1 MSADLAPS
9 TGFVADATTTR
20 TGAAARTTS
29 VPWYIWAGALAVTSA
44 SIGGQWDVS
53 WHRSIGRDTF
63 WTPAHMAIYAC
74 GVIAAIVGLYLVLTA
89 TFGKSAFA
97 THLRD
102 ASVSIFG
109 LRAPLGVFLAGWG
122 GVAMLTSAP
131 FDNWWHNA
139 YGLDVQIISPP
150 HTLLILGIRAID
162 IGMLF
167 LMLAAMNRASDAGD
181 ASFKTLRALLLYL
194 GGLLLGGQMFF
205 IMEYTWDVML
215 HRVIAYVCLAI
226 AVPVVL
232 AMIWQASRFRWAATT
247 IATIYFASLIA
258 FILILPIFSAQ
269 PKLGPVYFPVTHF
282 VPPKFPI
289 LLIAPAFALDLLWQ
303 RTQTWKLWQIALVS
317 GVIFVAIIFAV
328 EWPFAKF
335 LMSHASENRFFGT
348 ICFDYNARPQG
359 YDRMRRFFQPDSGM
373 TLFLGLVRAS
383 LYAMVS
389 TWIGL
394 LFGRWMR
401 GVQR

>member
-1 MSADLAPS
+1 
-9 TGFVADATTTR
+9 
-20 TGAAARTTS
+20 

-89 TFGKSAFA
+89 AFGKSAYA
-97 THLRD
+97 THLRE
-102 ASVSIFG
+102 ASVRIFG

-181 ASFKTLRALLLYL
+181 ANYKALRALLLYL

-226 AVPVVL
+226 AVPLVL

-247 IATIYFASLIA
+247 ISAIYLASLIA
-258 FILILPIFSAQ
+258 FILILPLFPAQ
-269 PKLGPVYFPVTHF
+269 PKLGPVYFPLTHF

-317 GVIFVAIIFAV
+317 GVIFVAVIFVV

-348 ICFDYNARPQG
+348 IYFDYNARPQG

-373 TLFLGLVRAS
+373 TLYLGLLRAS
-383 LYAMVS
+383 LYAMIS

-401 GVQR
+401 GVKR